1 MGGTSGALY
10 SLLFE
15 GASKSAPQWA
25 DAWQSALDLA
35 TTYSKARIGNRT
47 MVSQIS
53 CVDMGDGYIPPIE
66 FLTSIVQN
74 YILTSIIVHLYYC
87 QQCLKNIN

>member
-53 CVDMGDGYIPPIE
+53 CEDPGDRDEFIQLNFFTDKIQHYI
-66 FLTSIVQN
+66 
-74 YILTSIIVHLYYC
+74 
-87 QQCLKNIN
+87 